1 MTQKWKV
8 WEEDNEYGEL
18 LYKRATG
25 ELPEMESSKKI
36 ARVIKELDLPNI
48 RILDV
53 GCGAGHYLRS
63 LRRELGD
70 TFEYVG
76 CDATAQYIE
85 RAKKAFASDTKASFQ
100 QADIF
105 NLDFADNSFDLVICN
120 NVLLHLPSVAKPI
133 SELIRVAKSKV
144 IIRMLCGDRSFRIMN
159 VIDQPDGKE
168 FSVDAE
174 PTEFY
179 FYNIYSSAYIEYL
192 LENNAKANKWTID
205 ADTDFDKKRI
215 EESAKEHTNID
226 ASRILGDYQV
236 NGYIL
241 QPWAIIKID
250 L

>member
-70 TFEYVG
+70 AFEYVG

-85 RAKKAFASDTKASFQ
+85 RAKKAFASDAKASFQ

-144 IIRMLCGDRSFRIMN
+144 IIRMLCGDRSFRVMN

-168 FSVDAE
+168 FSADGE

-179 FYNIYSSAYIEYL
+179 FYNIYSSAYIGHL
-192 LENNAKANKWTID
+192 LKNTAKVSKWQID

-215 EESAKEHTNID
+215 EASAAEHKNID
-226 ASRILGDYQV
+226 ATYILGDYQV

-241 QPWAIIKID
+241 QPWSIVKID